1 MEPLQQLMK
10 KNKTWSWTEREEQA
24 FNRLKNALIN
34 FPILKLPLPDQAYV
48 LQTDASD
55 IVIGAVLSQ
64 IQDNVEHPIAYASR
78 TLNNA
83 E

>member
-1 MEPLQQLMK
+1 MK
-10 KNKTWSWTEREEQA
+10 KNKTWSWIEREEQA
-24 FNRLKNALIN
+24 FNKLKNALIN
-34 FPILKLPLPDQAYV
+34 SPILKLPLPDQPYV

-55 IVIGAVLSQ
+55 IAIGAVLSQ